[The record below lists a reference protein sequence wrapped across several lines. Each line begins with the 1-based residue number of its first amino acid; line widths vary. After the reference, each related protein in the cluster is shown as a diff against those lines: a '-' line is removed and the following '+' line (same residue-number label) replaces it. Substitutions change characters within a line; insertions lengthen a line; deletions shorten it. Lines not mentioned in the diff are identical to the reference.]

1 MVGNGKENAMPYELI
16 NGVSLHYEEAGS
28 GEAIILLHGYT
39 GSGRD
44 WANQI
49 PLLSSKYRVIALDH
63 RGHGMSS
70 APDEEADYSIPLS
83 SSDVFELLKLRGIDR
98 CCLMGHSMGG
108 YVALQFAVDHPRM
121 VKALVLVD
129 TSAGQVE
136 RPPGYAEMRAKLDHL
151 AREESLEAAFEYEAA
166 HNPVRIERFRLHPE
180 LREVARRKT
189 METSVD
195 GYIYVAR
202 SFGAWQPVTDRLGE
216 IQAPTLIFR
225 GEEDTPFVAACE
237 TLRKSIAGS
246 ELVIIPGAGHS
257 PHEEAP
263 PVFNEKLAAFL
274 ARVYGE

>member
-1 MVGNGKENAMPYELI
+1 MPYELI
-16 NGVSLHYEEAGS
+16 NGVSLHYEEAGT

-39 GSGRD
+39 GSTRD
-44 WANQI
+44 WASQI

-70 APDEEADYSIPLS
+70 APEEEEEYSIPLS

-151 AREESLEAAFEYEAA
+151 AREEGLEAAFEYEAA
-166 HNPVRIERFRLHPE
+166 HNPVRIERFRRHPE

-195 GYIYVAR
+195 GYIHVAR
-202 SFGAWQPVTDRLGE
+202 SFGTWQPVTKQIGE
-216 IQAPTLIFR
+216 IQAPTLIFQ
-225 GEEDTPFVAACE
+225 GEEDPPFGAARE
-237 TLRKSIAGS
+237 PLRKSIACS
-246 ELVIIPGAGHS
+246 ELVIIPDAGHS

-263 PVFNEKLAAFL
+263 SLFNEKLAAFL
-274 ARVYGE
+274 DRVCGE